1 MARAACATT
10 RRNQYTFS
18 AQWPAASAESAP
30 QMTASVRC
38 VPIMPR
44 SHDEKDDLFK
54 LRLDVAK
61 MCTDVVH
68 PYDEARE
75 NYDQCTN
82 RLHAQKDSTG
92 LALEPG
98 HPRFNERE
106 GPVVHK
112 EKKVVE
118 EMTPALLALKLAEKE
133 EAERLKKQH
142 AEDAKRKAEEDAE
155 KALIEAESGERA
167 AQREADKLRRELEA
181 KAAAERAANPTF
193 EQESVSLSA
202 LGFMTLK
209 KKLVERGV
217 PQADVNKAAN
227 KFALKEIAS
236 KYDCKITFVD

>member
-1 MARAACATT
+1 M
-10 RRNQYTFS
+10 
-18 AQWPAASAESAP
+18 
-30 QMTASVRC
+30 
-38 VPIMPR
+38 
-44 SHDEKDDLFK
+44 
-54 LRLDVAK
+54 
-61 MCTDVVH
+61 
-68 PYDEARE
+68 
-75 NYDQCTN
+75 
-82 RLHAQKDSTG
+82 
-92 LALEPG
+92 
-98 HPRFNERE
+98 
-106 GPVVHK
+106 VHK

-155 KALIEAESGERA
+155 AALIEAEAGERA

-181 KAAAERAANPTF
+181 KAAAEKAADPTF

-236 KYDCKITFVD
+236 KYDCKITSSTEAMLAREMAGTRACPVYMANIRDDSAIHSPRARRAA

>member
-1 MARAACATT
+1 MPPAPPAPGRFQLKEAKEALAASRKREADLKRANEELRAKVESFHGLRALTEATEETNANLRAEAQDQARRCREDREALDITKGALEKARADCARTI
-10 RRNQYTFS
+10 
-18 AQWPAASAESAP
+18 ADLA
-30 QMTASVRC
+30 TAHQR
-38 VPIMPR
+38 
-44 SHDEKDDLFK
+44 
-54 LRLDVAK
+54 LR
-61 MCTDVVH
+61 
-68 PYDEARE
+68 
-75 NYDQCTN
+75 
-82 RLHAQKDSTG
+82 
-92 LALEPG
+92 
-98 HPRFNERE
+98 
-106 GPVVHK
+106 
-112 EKKVVE
+112 
-118 EMTPALLALKLAEKE
+118 

-181 KAAAERAANPTF
+181 KAAAEKAANPTF